1 MMMIKIKRNQEDL
14 DLFGELVSDLGNL
27 EEGGN

>member
-1 MMMIKIKRNQEDL
+1 MMIKLKRNQEDL
-14 DLFGELVSDLGNL
+14 DLFGELVSDLENL